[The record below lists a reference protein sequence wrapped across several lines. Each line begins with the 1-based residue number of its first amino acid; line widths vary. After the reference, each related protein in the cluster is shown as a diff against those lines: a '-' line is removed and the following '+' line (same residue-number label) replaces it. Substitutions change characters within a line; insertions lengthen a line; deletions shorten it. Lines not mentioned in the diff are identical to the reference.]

1 MSGRGSKRDGSED
14 STPDES
20 EKKRMCQEAARGQQG
35 KITQAEDEKKL
46 VCQEAARGQQG
57 NTTPWDPLRQDV
69 SRLWSNGGKGICA
82 LIHVLEKHMK
92 DKCGEVRSAITAG
105 NHEHL
110 KQVRHKAREM
120 MVDACSQFFTHV
132 RDNSG
137 LVMPPLSEEVD
148 EQYKAS
154 QEVQFQCK
162 IVIKNMVLILPK
174 FEDNDIVQV
183 VRALGRLLVR

>member
-1 MSGRGSKRDGSED
+1 MSGRGSSKRDGSED
-14 STPDES
+14 STPDGS

-35 KITQAEDEKKL
+35 KITQAEDE
-46 VCQEAARGQQG
+46 CQEAARGQQG
-57 NTTPWDPLRQDV
+57 KITPWDPLRQDV
-69 SRLWSNGGKGICA
+69 ARLWSNGGKGISA
-82 LIHVLEKHMK
+82 LIHVLDNYME
-92 DKCGEVRSAITAG
+92 DKCGKVQSAIIAAD
-105 NHEHL
+105 HEL
-110 KQVRHKAREM
+110 LQQARHEAREM

-148 EQYKAS
+148 EQYRAT

-162 IVIKNMVLILPK
+162 IVIKIIMVRLPI
-174 FEDNDIVQV
+174 FGDDDIVQV